1 VKYPFQKT
9 KFFCIITEQEIIK
22 GFKPMEVIMTNASVK
37 NTLKN
42 MLFKRY
48 NKLLLNQDEVEKEVQ
63 ENTKNVATT
72 SVIPNTWLID
82 DVVNYLTGMYDTKK
96 KGSTKE
102 HKEKIIQDMNKN
114 LKKYWKSASYDLGEL
129 ELQGMAA

>member
-1 VKYPFQKT
+1 MYNQKNIY
-9 KFFCIITEQEIIK
+9 KKVPNQ
-22 GFKPMEVIMTNASVK
+22 MEVIMTNSSVK

-82 DVVNYLTGMYDTKK
+82 DVVNYLTGMYDVKK
-96 KGSTKE
+96 KGSTRE

-114 LKKYWKSASYDLGEL
+114 LKKYWKSASYNLEEL
-129 ELQGMAA
+129 EISGVAA

>member
-1 VKYPFQKT
+1 
-9 KFFCIITEQEIIK
+9 
-22 GFKPMEVIMTNASVK
+22 MTNASVK

-63 ENTKNVATT
+63 EHPKNVTTT

-82 DVVNYLTGMYDTKK
+82 DVVNYLTGMYDIRK

-114 LKKYWKSASYDLGEL
+114 LKKYWKSASYDIEEL
-129 ELQGMAA
+129 ESIAA

>member
-1 VKYPFQKT
+1 
-9 KFFCIITEQEIIK
+9 
-22 GFKPMEVIMTNASVK
+22 MTNTSVK

-48 NKLLLNQDEVEKEVQ
+48 NKLLLSFEEVEKEVQ
-63 ENTKNVATT
+63 EHPKNVTTT
-72 SVIPNTWLID
+72 SVVPNTWLID
-82 DVVNYLTGMYDTKK
+82 DVVNYLTGMYDIKNK

-114 LKKYWKSASYDLGEL
+114 LKKYWKSACYDLEEL
-129 ELQGMAA
+129 EAAAA